1 MTRAF
6 ESARISFAAAIISL
20 AATGAACTAD
30 KEATFEES
38 AGELRVIRTF
48 VSKGTGYYPD
58 ASPLEGGFVDR
69 KGKPLRTL
77 QAYLEGTADY
87 VSVAMDSIPFA
98 YGTRLRIRELEAK
111 HGKPITFR
119 VVDTGGAFRNKG
131 TTRMDI
137 CTANE
142 KASLDPTINGKL
154 TVDVVDEAG
163 DEPLPSLDGGADDAL
178 R

>member
-1 MTRAF
+1 M
-6 ESARISFAAAIISL
+6 
-20 AATGAACTAD
+20 
-30 KEATFEES
+30 
-38 AGELRVIRTF
+38 
-48 VSKGTGYYPD
+48 
-58 ASPLEGGFVDR
+58 
-69 KGKPLRTL
+69 
-77 QAYLEGTADY
+77 
-87 VSVAMDSIPFA
+87 
-98 YGTRLRIRELEAK
+98 
-111 HGKPITFR
+111 
-119 VVDTGGAFRNKG
+119 DTGGAFRNKG